1 MADIGYMGDIPF
13 TTSSRQVRTFFDYS
27 RKGDPRLGT
36 HDIIGGKSRI
46 EFIAPPLETIDFTIK
61 LSKGLGLNPLRELES
76 LREMR
81 DTGAVFNL
89 FLGGRPVSEHKW
101 IIASLGEAVKY
112 FDRKGEIL
120 SVDVSLSLQE
130 YVETVEDVG
139 GDSGGTSN

>member
-13 TTSSRQVRTFFDYS
+13 TTSSRKVRTFFDYS

-36 HDIIGGKSRI
+36 HDIIGGKSRV

-61 LSKGLGLNPLRELES
+61 LSKGLGLNPLRELED

-89 FLGGRPVSEHKW
+89 FIGGRPLSENKW
-101 IIASLGEAVKY
+101 IITSLGETVNY
-112 FDRKGEIL
+112 FDGKGEIL
-120 SVDVSLSLQE
+120 SVDVNLSLEE
-130 YVETVEDVG
+130 YVESVEDVG